1 MQIWLAMQQ
10 QPGRLCMDNY
20 RVTVWD
26 KQANDPY
33 YVLDYD
39 NEETA
44 RYVARRMRVHYV
56 DEWAPH
62 GETIYEVRLQKMRG
76 ESNG

>member
-1 MQIWLAMQQ
+1 
-10 QPGRLCMDNY
+10 MDNY

-33 YVLDYD
+33 YILDYD

-44 RYVARRMRVHYV
+44 KYVARRMRVNYV
-56 DEWAPH
+56 DKWADID
-62 GETIYEVRLQKMRG
+62 EESIYEVRLQRFQG
-76 ESNG
+76 EQNA